1 VGCTLRNIIREI
13 KEEDELVV
21 VAAAAAADSLLPLQ
35 LLLIM
40 KVYSS
45 ARYI

>member
-1 VGCTLRNIIREI
+1 MGCTLRKIIREI

-21 VAAAAAADSLLPLQ
+21 VSAVAADSLLPLQ